1 MEPTLGVAPPDTL
14 IVRRLPEILT
24 EPDLKDLFHHFGA
37 QDVRK
42 EKPKGR
48 MRKSTILVKLELKFI
63 HFYL

>member
-24 EPDLKDLFHHFGA
+24 ERDLKDLFQHFGA

-48 MRKSTILVKLELKFI
+48 MRKSTILVK
-63 HFYL
+63 